1 VLASGAWQLAVWIAI
16 MIGFFG
22 FAEIRVMCAHCPHY
36 AEAGRTLGCW
46 ANHGSPK
53 LWKYRPGPMSA
64 FEKRIFWAGLALIW
78 GYPLPSLFNGA
89 QWFLLI
95 LYILTN
101 AGFFMMLKLFLCSR
115 CMNFA

>member
-1 VLASGAWQLAVWIAI
+1 
-16 MIGFFG
+16 
-22 FAEIRVMCAHCPHY
+22 
-36 AEAGRTLGCW
+36 
-46 ANHGSPK
+46 
-53 LWKYRPGPMSA
+53 MSA